1 MPKKIFLLTLQ
12 TFSSTGGIQKMTR
25 TLAHSLQQVALH
37 NKFKFKLWSVYDNDS
52 DLMPHYVSP
61 GNFKGFNANRGKF
74 GVSTLKMA
82 VTADVIIISHIN
94 LAIIGL
100 GIKIINP
107 KCKVWLIAHGIEV
120 WRPLSF
126 IKNYFLKKCN
136 QIICVSNFT
145 QQEMIKR
152 HKINAEKCAVLNNAV
167 DPFMV
172 LPKSFEK
179 PKHLLERYQLTINHV
194 ILYTLTRLAATEQ
207 YKGYEQV
214 IKVISKLKD
223 TVPSIKYILSG
234 KYDDMEE
241 RRIKQLI
248 GDYKVEDQIIL
259 TGFIN
264 ENELTDHFLLADL
277 FVLPSKKEGFGIVF
291 IEALACGLPVI
302 CGNVDG
308 SLDAIKNGELG
319 RAINPDDLMELEN
332 TLATCL
338 NSSLTI
344 AERKNLQKQCLHY
357 FNEGDYIIKL
367 QHLLNNEPIN

>member
-52 DLMPHYVSP
+52 DLMPQYLPPES
-61 GNFKGFNANRGKF
+61 FKGFSVNRGAF
-74 GVSTLKMA
+74 IVNTLKIA

-126 IKNYFLKKCN
+126 IKKYFLKKCN
-136 QIICVSNFT
+136 KIICVSNFT
-145 QQEMIKR
+145 KQEIIKR
-152 HKINAEKCAVLNNAV
+152 HKINSDKCAVLNNAV

-179 PKHLLERYQLTINHV
+179 PKHLLERYQLTTNNV

-214 IKVISKLKD
+214 IKVINKLKH

-234 KYDDMEE
+234 QYDAIEE

-248 GDYKVEDQIIL
+248 SDYKVEDQIIL

-264 ENELTDHFLLADL
+264 ENELADHFLLADL
-277 FVLPSKKEGFGIVF
+277 FILPSKKEGFGIVF

-308 SLDAIKNGELG
+308 SLDAIRNGELG
-319 RAINPDDLMELEN
+319 RAINPDDLIELEN
-332 TLATCL
+332 ALATDL
-338 NSSLTI
+338 NRSLTI

-357 FNEGDYIIKL
+357 FNEDDYIIKL
-367 QHLLNNEPIN
+367 QRLLNNEPIS